1 MSTRDEARELLLKI
15 RSCRPRSFFGKVD
28 ESQRG
33 TGFVLNYLRE
43 SDHEV
48 VAGEL
53 ARELGV
59 STARIAAL
67 LKTMEKNGLILRQSS
82 AEDARLTM
90 VRITREGI
98 EYNDRMWEFIVSK
111 MELLIKKVGREEL
124 EEFIRI
130 SYKIREA
137 LGE

>member
-1 MSTRDEARELLLKI
+1 MDTRDEARELLEKI
-15 RSCRPRSFFGKVD
+15 HACRPRGFFGKVD

-33 TGFVLNYLRE
+33 VGFVLAYLCKA
-43 SDHEV
+43 DHEV
-48 VAGEL
+48 IAGEL

-67 LKTMEKNGLILRQSS
+67 LKSMEKNGLIVRQRSS
-82 AEDARLTM
+82 DDARQT
-90 VRITREGI
+90 VVKITGAGAKFVNELK
-98 EYNDRMWEFIVSK
+98 EQLLSK
-111 MELLIKKVGREEL
+111 IELLVEKVGKRDL

-130 SYKIREA
+130 SNKIREA

>member
-1 MSTRDEARELLLKI
+1 MSARDEAQELLSKMH
-15 RSCRPRSFFGKVD
+15 SCRPRSFFGKMD

-33 TGFVLNYLRE
+33 TGFVLDYLRE
-43 SDHEV
+43 TDHEV

-67 LKTMEKNGLILRQSS
+67 LKTMEKNGLIVRQRS
-82 AEDARLTM
+82 AEDARLT
-90 VRITREGI
+90 VVKITKAGGECYERMREQI
-98 EYNDRMWEFIVSK
+98 LEKI
-111 MELLIKKVGREEL
+111 ELLIEKVGKDDL
-124 EEFIRI
+124 EEFIHI
-130 SYKIREA
+130 SNKIREA

>member
-43 SDHEV
+43 RDHEV

-67 LKTMEKNGLILRQSS
+67 LKTMEKNGLIVRQRS
-82 AEDARLTM
+82 AEDARLT
-90 VRITREGI
+90 VVKITQAGGECYERMREQI
-98 EYNDRMWEFIVSK
+98 LEKI
-111 MELLIKKVGREEL
+111 ELLIEKVGKDDL

-130 SYKIREA
+130 SNKIREA

>member
-1 MSTRDEARELLLKI
+1 MSTRNEARELLLKM

-28 ESQRG
+28 ESRSG

-53 ARELGV
+53 SRELGV

-67 LKTMEKNGLILRQSS
+67 LKTMEKNGLIVRQSS
-82 AEDARLTM
+82 AEDARLT
-90 VRITREGI
+90 VVKITREGI
-98 EYNDRMWEFIVSK
+98 EYDDRIWEFIVSQ

>member
-67 LKTMEKNGLILRQSS
+67 LKTMEKNGLIVRQRS
-82 AEDARLTM
+82 AEDARLTV
-90 VRITREGI
+90 VRITQAGGECYERMREQI
-98 EYNDRMWEFIVSK
+98 LEKI
-111 MELLIKKVGREEL
+111 ELLIEKVGKDDL

-130 SYKIREA
+130 SNKIREA

>member
-111 MELLIKKVGREEL
+111 MELMIKMVGREEL